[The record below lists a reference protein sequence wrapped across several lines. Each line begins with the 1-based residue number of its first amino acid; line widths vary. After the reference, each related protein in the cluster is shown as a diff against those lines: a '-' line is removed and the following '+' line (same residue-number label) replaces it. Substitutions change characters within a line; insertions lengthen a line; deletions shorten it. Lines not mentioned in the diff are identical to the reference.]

1 PGLLPP
7 PRPLVAHTPPPTTG
21 ALRRA
26 TAPHQPRPRYPPPA
40 QDPPR
45 LVAGAPRTSI
55 PVQPQDA
62 RPVRPERPRPN
73 LRQHPPRSPL
83 RLPARARLL
92 PARARHRPPRPLG
105 RTTILTSLIRL
116 ISPTRLIQAP
126 ADLRS
131 RQAERRDH
139 EPRQDRRQN
148 LRRGWSGPEFVLTHK
163 PPDPPDRL
171 CADGGICTLRPCW
184 ASSRWRVGASVGPAG
199 GRAA

>member
-83 RLPARARLL
+83 RLPARAR
-92 PARARHRPPRPLG
+92 HRPPRPLG
-105 RTTILTSLIRL
+105 RTTMLTSLILIRL
-116 ISPTRLIQAP
+116 ISPPRLTHAP
-126 ADLRS
+126 AD
-131 RQAERRDH
+131 
-139 EPRQDRRQN
+139 
-148 LRRGWSGPEFVLTHK
+148 
-163 PPDPPDRL
+163 
-171 CADGGICTLRPCW
+171 
-184 ASSRWRVGASVGPAG
+184 
-199 GRAA
+199 